1 MELPQVLEPYIKEGV
16 HPWTGNDLAE
26 LGYDNF
32 EAFQAFSEILDT
44 LGAESGD
51 ATGVLSCRWCVR
63 PCCLRAAPGAAMRL
77 AGWPV

>member
-16 HPWTGNDLAE
+16 HSWTGEQLAE

-44 LGAESGD
+44 
-51 ATGVLSCRWCVR
+51 
-63 PCCLRAAPGAAMRL
+63 
-77 AGWPV
+77 